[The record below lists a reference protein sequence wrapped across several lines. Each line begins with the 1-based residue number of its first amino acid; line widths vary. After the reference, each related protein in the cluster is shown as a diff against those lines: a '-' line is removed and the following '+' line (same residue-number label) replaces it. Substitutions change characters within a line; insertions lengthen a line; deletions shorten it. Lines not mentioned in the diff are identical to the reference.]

1 MQELLYQNLNDK
13 NSLRVE
19 SPNLNSFNN
28 NSNSNNNKIKRFL
41 NIIVYKLKYYFKR
54 FKIFLKN
61 NGKSIVK
68 RIISQLFFLALI
80 FGIIAPIS
88 IYIYN
93 NSPSKYLS
101 SELVFTP
108 ENSTYSPILANISI
122 YDEQYFPNQWND
134 INVLMDTHSH
144 THYSDGSL
152 SPEENIKWHILNGYN
167 VMFMTDHNQVYGG
180 LVGMKIAQEK
190 YSDKILVIP
199 GIEWTNCRCHLNLIG
214 LTENVPLKKF
224 PTDEEIKALIDMV
237 HSKGGLVIL
246 NHYPW
251 SSWSGLDQPSIQQW
265 YDWGIDFLE
274 VANQYTFDYQG
285 MMFCKKHNLR
295 YVSGSDFHYYQRAYA
310 WTVFNIPQL
319 EPGKIPT
326 QDMVISTLRNTST
339 KTSFAFDPVAS
350 DTIMVEFEFTKFN
363 PTWVFISPW
372 IYLGGF
378 FHSFF
383 ELKKG
388 MYSFVDG
395 SCTGQTL
402 DIHSK
407 EIASLICW
415 IFIIFFSI
423 QLLIILIISL
433 KNLLKKLFI
442 NIFKNCFK
450 SLNNNSNNNNNKNIT
465 PKFQSKS
472 FDLDNYN
479 GEELVSTNDINNFTI
494 SEEF

>member
-13 NSLRVE
+13 NELKVE

-28 NSNSNNNKIKRFL
+28 SNNNNNNYNNNNNKILKIL
-41 NIIVYKLKYYFKR
+41 KIIYYKLKYYFKS

-61 NGKSIVK
+61 NLKLILK
-68 RIISQLFFLALI
+68 RIFGQLCFLALI
-80 FGIIAPIS
+80 FGIITPIS

-101 SELVFTP
+101 SELLFSP
-108 ENSTYSPILANISI
+108 ENSTYSPILQNISI
-122 YDEQYFPNQWND
+122 YDQQYFPNQWD
-134 INVLMDTHSH
+134 DVNVLLDTHSH
-144 THYSDGSL
+144 TYYSDGSL

-214 LTENVPLKKF
+214 ITENVPLIKY
-224 PTDEEIKALIDMV
+224 PTDEEIKNLIDLV

-285 MMFCKKHNLR
+285 MIFCKNHNLR

-310 WTVFNIPQL
+310 WTVFNIPEL
-319 EPGKIPT
+319 GNTGKIPT
-326 QDMVISTLRNTST
+326 QEMVMSTLLNTST

-350 DTIMVEFEFTKFN
+350 NTIMVEFQFTKFN
-363 PTWVFISPW
+363 PTWIFLSPW

-407 EIASLICW
+407 EISCLIFW
-415 IFIIFFSI
+415 IFLIFF
-423 QLLIILIISL
+423 LIHFLNILILIL
-433 KNLLKKLFI
+433 KNFLLNLFKKI
-442 NIFKNCFK
+442 KNFLK
-450 SLNNNSNNNNNKNIT
+450 LNNKIKT
-465 PKFQSKS
+465 PKFKSKN
-472 FDLDNYN
+472 FNLDNS
-479 GEELVSTNDINNFTI
+479 EELVSTNEINNFKI
-494 SEEF
+494 SEDF